1 MRDNLHLLFR
11 VFSTTSQQTLQQQFS
26 GRRYFGDGVL
36 SRNWIKGSVQYPATD
51 GYPALANESSI
62 IHRLDR
68 LFACACK
75 TARWTCFVF
84 FCFFFVARWM
94 YSWLDWIRQT
104 CRVPK
109 SVSYEKGVTI
119 DVSSTSEREN
129 IPTEDNKWTLPKDSS
144 KCYIPHYFR
153 SRVAPNLHF
162 DLTTFYFKKWH
173 IPWLTFDWLAP

>member
-11 VFSTTSQQTLQQQFS
+11 VFSTTFQQTLQQQFS

-84 FCFFFVARWM
+84 LCFLRCTLDVFVIR
-94 YSWLDWIRQT
+94 LDSPDLPGSQVGVLWERCHNWRLINEWERKHPHRRQQ
-104 CRVPK
+104 VNLAQ
-109 SVSYEKGVTI
+109 GQQQMLH
-119 DVSSTSEREN
+119 
-129 IPTEDNKWTLPKDSS
+129 PTL
-144 KCYIPHYFR
+144 F
-153 SRVAPNLHF
+153 
-162 DLTTFYFKKWH
+162 
-173 IPWLTFDWLAP
+173 